1 MGQQISL
8 RDFEIPD
15 LFATNNQQSDDALS
29 TNETEDVHLFLPH
42 NIINEINKNS
52 ISLSNQNNSNE
63 LSITN
68 ETLINQIRND
78 ISVFS
83 NLSGVNQFNTKMS
96 QIIKEILDYI
106 AKRNTSL
113 QNSIQLITDKQKHLQ
128 NSYVEKLK
136 DDENEMTSIFSEK
149 VSNEEHIEELSFF
162 AVQSL
167 ITMLLMLLQSADKS
181 DSTIVH
187 RMLNL
192 TNQLVE
198 QIPLNS
204 FSSDVYQPSH
214 NLFKSLKPLKN
225 YIEDLSIQ
233 TDINPIVANQ
243 SIKILF
249 YFSVLKASFKDILP
263 LIRKFIFNTNDI
275 FDIRTLFVKMNK
287 HLTMMIDQFE
297 KKKQTISQNTT
308 QDQNRTGKKNLDY
321 Q

>member
-1 MGQQISL
+1 M
-8 RDFEIPD
+8 
-15 LFATNNQQSDDALS
+15 
-29 TNETEDVHLFLPH
+29 
-42 NIINEINKNS
+42 
-52 ISLSNQNNSNE
+52 
-63 LSITN
+63 
-68 ETLINQIRND
+68 
-78 ISVFS
+78 
-83 NLSGVNQFNTKMS
+83 KMS
-96 QIIKEILDYI
+96 EIIKEILDYI

-136 DDENEMTSIFSEK
+136 DDENEMTSIFSETFIESEK
-149 VSNEEHIEELSFF
+149 VSNEEHIKELSFF

-167 ITMLLMLLQSADKS
+167 INMLLMLLESVHKS
-181 DSTIVH
+181 DSSIVH

-192 TNQLVE
+192 INQLVE

-204 FSSDVYQPSH
+204 FSSDVYQRSH
-214 NLFKSLKPLKN
+214 NLFKSIKPLKN

-233 TDINPIVANQ
+233 TDINPIAANQ

-263 LIRKFIFNTNDI
+263 LIRKFIFNTNDV
-275 FDIRTLFVKMNK
+275 FDIRTLFVKLNK

-308 QDQNRTGKKNLDY
+308 QDQNRTGKKNLDF